1 MWPMGLL
8 LLIFLIRH
16 FPMNIHLFP
25 QKSLKVQ
32 KKSWYV
38 GNTTG
43 SYEKV
48 EKKKEAKK
56 LLVYGDKIQQT
67 VESIETTTVI
77 LNLSYF
83 FFRTVCRKWD
93 KWNKF

>member
-1 MWPMGLL
+1 M
-8 LLIFLIRH
+8 
-16 FPMNIHLFP
+16 HLFP

-38 GNTTG
+38 GNTSG
-43 SYEKV
+43 SFEKV
-48 EKKKEAKK
+48 EKKEAKN
-56 LLVYGDKIQQT
+56 LLVYGDKKQQT
-67 VESIETTTVI
+67 VESIETTPGI

>member
-1 MWPMGLL
+1 M
-8 LLIFLIRH
+8 
-16 FPMNIHLFP
+16 HLFP

-38 GNTTG
+38 GNASG

-83 FFRTVCRKWD
+83 FFQDSLQKMRQMK
-93 KWNKF
+93 